1 MQVCVMMGNSISE
14 MDSAWHG
21 ENEQACGMTARAG
34 FNEYKTDGMGEF
46 VV

>member
-1 MQVCVMMGNSISE
+1 MGLN
-14 MDSAWHG
+14 G
-21 ENEQACGMTARAG
+21 QACGMTAKAG